1 MPVARGPQINAR
13 SAVVVGLTGVVIALL
28 LGGFVIW
35 LASQSSDVEIF
46 GSRDFNAGD
55 IGAISREID
64 DRGPIL
70 YSDVGSRRERD
81 IILQHLGDDEEEG
94 WLAFAARRP
103 EDPRDCFF
111 TWDPEAGDFFLTSDT
126 DTVCD
131 DVRVDA
137 MGTGLVAY
145 TVEIRDGD
153 IRVLLNEATDTDTE
167 NDTDE
172 DTDTDEEETG

>member
-13 SAVVVGLTGVVIALL
+13 SAVLVGLTGVVIAAL

-46 GSRDFNAGD
+46 GSSDFNAGK
-55 IGAISREID
+55 IGRISDEID

-81 IILQHLGDDEEEG
+81 IILQHLGDDDEEG

-111 TWDPEAGDFFLTSDT
+111 QWDPATEEFFLTSDT
-126 DTVCD
+126 DTVCE

-137 MGTGLVAY
+137 AGSGLVAY
-145 TVEIRDGD
+145 EVEIRDGD
-153 IRVLLNEATDTDTE
+153 IRVLLNEATDG
-167 NDTDE
+167 DE
-172 DTDTDEEETG
+172 DE

>member
-13 SAVVVGLTGVVIALL
+13 SAVLVGFTGVVIALL

-46 GSRDFNAGD
+46 GSRDFDAGRT
-55 IGAISREID
+55 GAISAEIA

-70 YSDVGSRRERD
+70 YSDVGSSGERD
-81 IILQHLGDDEEEG
+81 IILQHLGDDPETG
-94 WLAFAARRP
+94 WLAFLARRI

-111 TWDPEAGDFFLTSDT
+111 MWDATEGDFFLTSNT
-126 DTVCD
+126 DTECD

-137 MGTGLVAY
+137 AGTGLVAY
-145 TVEIRDGD
+145 EVEIRDGD
-153 IRVLLNEATDTDTE
+153 IRVLLNEEIDAE
-167 NDTDE
+167 TDE
-172 DTDTDEEETG
+172 GTDE